1 MYIIKP
7 FRHFRGKKKIC
18 KINGYARPGLVRE
31 QIQRD
36 RGEKDKE
43 RAGDGGLL
51 GQWSTQIS
59 GLTDT
64 SGMPSQWLTRAIL
77 HSAVPPQKNNNP
89 GRRKPPLTCF
99 FIK

>member
-1 MYIIKP
+1 M
-7 FRHFRGKKKIC
+7 
-18 KINGYARPGLVRE
+18 RE

-43 RAGDGGLL
+43 RARDGGLL

-77 HSAVPPQKNNNP
+77 HSAVPPRKNNNP
-89 GRRKPPLTCF
+89 GRRKPPLTF
-99 FIK
+99 FLLNDERDTLKDFFKLPVLCVMSLA